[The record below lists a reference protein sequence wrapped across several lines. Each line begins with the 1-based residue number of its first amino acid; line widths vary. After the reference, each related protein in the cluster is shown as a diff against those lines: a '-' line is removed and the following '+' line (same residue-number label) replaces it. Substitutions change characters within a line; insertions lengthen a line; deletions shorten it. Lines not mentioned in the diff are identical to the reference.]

1 MAQITSGI
9 RSIFSH
15 PMVYNTFQVL
25 VGASHA
31 RETFVDDYLGIVDV
45 SRLLDVGCGTA
56 ELLQHLP
63 ETTFYVGFDVSVK
76 YINSA
81 KRSFSHRSAEFFAE
95 QVTGETLT
103 PYEPFDR
110 VVATGLIHH
119 LDDCEVIHLFQ
130 LAKGKLKDD
139 GFFVS
144 IDPCYVDNQALI
156 SKMLIDHDRGKN
168 VRTLWDY
175 KRLAESVFKKVDIHH
190 RNNLLRIPYDHAI
203 LVCS

>member
-15 PMVYNTFQVL
+15 PMVYNTFQIL

-31 RETFVDDYLGIVDV
+31 RTTFVDDYLGMKNG

-63 ETTFYVGFDVSVK
+63 EITFYVGFDVSVK
-76 YINSA
+76 YIESA
-81 KRSFSHRSAEFFAE
+81 KRSFCHRHAEFVAE
-95 QVTGETLT
+95 QCTGTTLA

-110 VVATGLIHH
+110 VVATGLLHH

-130 LAKGKLKDD
+130 LTKGKLKDD

-144 IDPCYVDNQALI
+144 IDPCYIDNQSLI
-156 SKMLIDHDRGKN
+156 SKMLVDHDRGKN
-168 VRTLWDY
+168 VRTLCDY
-175 KRLAESVFKKVDIHH
+175 KRLTESVFKNVDIHH
-190 RNNLLRIPYDHAI
+190 RNDLLRIPYDHAI

>member
-1 MAQITSGI
+1 M
-9 RSIFSH
+9 
-15 PMVYNTFQVL
+15 L

-31 RETFVDDYLGIVDV
+31 RTTYVDDYLGMQDV

-63 ETTFYVGFDVSVK
+63 EVIFYVGFDVSVK
-76 YINSA
+76 YIDSA
-81 KRSFSHRSAEFFAE
+81 KRSFSHRHAEFVAE
-95 QVTGETLT
+95 QVTGTTLA

-110 VVATGLIHH
+110 VAATGLLHH
-119 LDDCEVIHLFQ
+119 LDDCEVTQLFQ

-144 IDPCYVDNQALI
+144 IDPCYVDNQSLI
-156 SKMLIDHDRGKN
+156 SKMLVDHDRGKN

-175 KRLAESVFKKVDIHH
+175 KCLAESVFKKVEIHH
-190 RNNLLRIPYDHAI
+190 RNDLLRIPYDHAI